1 MPPKE
6 KYTNPELRD
15 QVKEEIQESDKGGQP
30 GQWSARKAQMMAQE
44 YKKRGGDYNTDK
56 SQQDDSQKNL
66 SKWSEEEW
74 QTKEGSGHAKQEDG
88 TEKRYLPKKAWEQM
102 DDQEK
107 EETDEKKQEESKE
120 GKQFVGNTG
129 KAKEARQEANEE
141 ESEQYEKKKSREQ
154 RQKASEGQNGKH
166 ESEKNDDAELEDDDD
181 DDDVPD
187 AAEEDEEEAYED
199 DGEADQDADEEEDDA
214 VPDDEEEDKADG
226 EAAAEDDFQEAKTGE
241 KRKSGGRQQ
250 QNGNAKKQ
258 KSTGQGNAPP
268 GKVGSKHMDDNEPA
282 PRGSADRL
290 PKEGQKI
297 TWKAMP
303 GSVNGTVTEI
313 LTSGKKVDGK
323 DVKASKSDPRLVMK
337 SDSSGKVCVHKPDA
351 CFYEDE

>member
-6 KYTNPELRD
+6 KYTDPKLRD

-56 SQQDDSQKNL
+56 SQQDESQKNL

-120 GKQFVGNTG
+120 GKQFVGNTS

-154 RQKASEGQNGKH
+154 RQKASGGQNGKQ
-166 ESEKNDDAELEDDDD
+166 EDEQNDDAELEDD

-199 DGEADQDADEEEDDA
+199 DGEADQDGDEEEDGA

-226 EAAAEDDFQEAKTGE
+226 EAAAEDDGEEAKTGE

-290 PKEGQKI
+290 PKKGQKI

-303 GSVNGTVTEI
+303 GFVNGTVTEI

>member
-166 ESEKNDDAELEDDDD
+166 ENEENDDAELEDDDD
-181 DDDVPD
+181 DVPD
-187 AAEEDEEEAYED
+187 AA
-199 DGEADQDADEEEDDA
+199 
-214 VPDDEEEDKADG
+214 EEDKADG
-226 EAAAEDDFQEAKTGE
+226 EAAAEDDGEEAKTGE

-250 QNGNAKKQ
+250 QNGSAKKQ

-290 PKEGQKI
+290 PKKGQKI

-303 GSVNGTVTEI
+303 GFVNGTVTDI